1 MKKIIRLTESDLVR
15 LVKKVIKEQNPPYRE
30 DGEEYVK
37 YESESDMKMYAK
49 QFREFVVNT
58 FPTAAKKLDLTLYG
72 PSDNDTIKKAWKY
85 QLEMMD
91 FSNSPYKSDMMKL
104 VYKTLGEVFM
114 NSVIRDL

>member
-15 LVKKVIKEQNPPYRE
+15 LVKKVIKEHVPTYRE

-49 QFREFVVNT
+49 QFREFLVNT
-58 FPTAAKKLDLTLYG
+58 FPTVAKKLNLTSYG
-72 PSDNDTIKKAWKY
+72 PSDNDIIKKAWKY
-85 QLEMMD
+85 QLEMKD
-91 FSNSPYKSDMMKL
+91 FNDSLYKSDMMRL